1 MRDIKATKRVGFMLT
16 LSKKVEYGLIAMLH
30 MASKRSGDL
39 ATAKDISETFAIPGE
54 LLGKVLQSLA
64 RANLIEAVLGA
75 HGGYRLRG
83 PIEQVTL
90 GSVIEAL
97 EGPVHLARCQE
108 DPDQCGQFHSCNIKE
123 PVYAIHDQLM
133 NFINGIS
140 LGSFRKPAKPE
151 PVLME
156 L

>member
-1 MRDIKATKRVGFMLT
+1 MLT

-30 MASKRSGDL
+30 MASKSPSEL
-39 ATAKDISETFAIPGE
+39 ATAKDISEAFSIPGE

-64 RANLIEAVLGA
+64 RASLIEAVLGA
-75 HGGYRLRG
+75 HGGYRLRT
-83 PIEQVTL
+83 PIERVTL

-108 DPDQCGQFHSCNIKE
+108 DPQQCGQFHACNIKE
-123 PVYAIHDQLM
+123 PVFAIHDQLT

-140 LGSFRKPAKPE
+140 LGSFRKPVKRD